1 MAVAAAVVVAV
12 EGVSMTLTDGEAEAL
27 VSFFIVFMIG
37 KTFWCLKVALWGVVR
52 GFAPMWEDMKEEND
66 AEGAIAR
73 VVDVVVVG
81 VAVGAVVVVVVVDKG
96 KEGARGSDTE
106 RDRVCTGTWRDEEE
120 GEGIDTE
127 GVGVPVVATCL
138 ACAAF

>member
-27 VSFFIVFMIG
+27 GSFFIVFMIG

-81 VAVGAVVVVVVVDKG
+81 VVVGAVVVVVDKG

-120 GEGIDTE
+120 EEGIDKE